1 MFFASLTCLY
11 LHKIFAA
18 NRLMLPFI
26 SRRDINWPNLSICAC
41 SALKSKTNNSIGF
54 FVLQKVATQK
64 PCLWNG
70 MKRPCYLFARK
81 FYPEALDNLIHLFSN
96 YTVIWFIHTVR
107 DLPSDDTFF
116 KSVPHEN
123 RCRLWSSNSF
133 GTNLDIK
140 AWHQSRHQSH
150 RRLLEQLGW
159 LRIMFLSRRVKVTPF
174 VGALHPVD
182 VSSLQCVFLGVV
194 FWGQI
199 LSSPFNSIQ
208 VQSLWFFC
216 VVEEVSGNAC
226 SDHIIL
232 TFWKANLC
240 NSKIDY
246 IILYGLCFHYGIT
259 IVGASVESPIG
270 WTTKNHL
277 PVLSS
282 CKMLLKAIWVTHM
295 LI

>member
-96 YTVIWFIHTVR
+96 YTVIWFIHTVW

-116 KSVPHEN
+116 TSVPHEN

-133 GTNLDIK
+133 GTNLDIE
-140 AWHQSRHQSH
+140 ATEDCW
-150 RRLLEQLGW
+150 
-159 LRIMFLSRRVKVTPF
+159 
-174 VGALHPVD
+174 
-182 VSSLQCVFLGVV
+182 
-194 FWGQI
+194 
-199 LSSPFNSIQ
+199 NSWDD
-208 VQSLWFFC
+208 S
-216 VVEEVSGNAC
+216 E
-226 SDHIIL
+226 
-232 TFWKANLC
+232 
-240 NSKIDY
+240 
-246 IILYGLCFHYGIT
+246 LCFWAGGWKWLLLLVHYT
-259 IVGASVESPIG
+259 LWMSPLYSVFS
-270 WTTKNHL
+270 W
-277 PVLSS
+277 VLCFEGKFCRLHSTPYKS
-282 CKMLLKAIWVTHM
+282 KVFDSFV
-295 LI
+295 